1 MDFGKMP
8 VPEYAKSKFK
18 LKPYTISD
26 TMNHGLLYP
35 VDAIP
40 VVPGET
46 ISINLSALWRQS
58 TPIVPYFGLNKMY
71 YTAFFV
77 PYAQL
82 WDNWNAFLL
91 ANNDDQTGSND
102 DFEMT
107 IPHCT
112 YLATETL
119 SDKPLAF
126 ASRLGKPLQKTNT
139 PLSIMK
145 ERAYLRIWNDYFRPA
160 SLVNPLMLDRSD
172 GPGDKSDYGLGF
184 YNYSIADNNDE
195 IKITDNCLPV
205 AKELDV
211 FTSALLTPQHG
222 PGVTLPLGDYANV
235 MSAKSLHD
243 MEGNIMLSG
252 TGTVFDSGL
261 NLYPL
266 YVKSANG
273 NSSSGAPV
281 PLKIVFDNNSD
292 SVVGSSV
299 DLNKSN
305 LVADLSNATASS
317 ILSLRLAVQTQLLQE
332 RLLYAWRGETDLDLV
347 IYGVHAESLV
357 LQRPDYIGKIVKA
370 INVQDIYSTA
380 GYAEDNATV
389 LGEVGAFSATG
400 IKNENL
406 VRYTPLQQGLIMILC
421 FSRFE
426 QQYSQGYLKEDRRLN
441 FLDGLIPML
450 AHVGDEVIEVGELF
464 AMSFQGGAEKHVFG
478 YNERFYDYKNRFSR
492 ANGLTNPLMA
502 NSMPYWTLAN
512 NFENAPALN
521 RDFIFE
527 DRTPLVRALKT
538 GANGPDYIS
547 YTLISITRIAPFPIY
562 SIPGLMD
569 HTFTV

>member
-46 ISINLSALWRQS
+46 ISIDISALWRES

-91 ANNDDQTGSND
+91 ANNDDQTASND
-102 DFEMT
+102 NFEMT
-107 IPHCT
+107 IPHAT
-112 YLATETL
+112 YFNQEILN
-119 SDKPLAF
+119 DKPLSF
-126 ASRLGKPLQKTNT
+126 ASRLGKPLRKTNA

-172 GPGDKSDYGLGF
+172 GPGVQTDYGLGN
-184 YNYSIADNNDE
+184 YNYSIADNSNE
-195 IKITDNCLPV
+195 IKITDDCLPV
-205 AKELDV
+205 AKELDI
-211 FTSALLTPQHG
+211 FTSALLSPQHG
-222 PGVTLPLGDYANV
+222 PGVSLPLGDVANV
-235 MSAKSLHD
+235 ITKSPVHD
-243 MEGNIMLSG
+243 MGGSIWLDGDFNTIADTKLHTLFFKNAAGGS
-252 TGTVFDSGL
+252 
-261 NLYPL
+261 
-266 YVKSANG
+266 SAPG
-273 NSSSGAPV
+273 V
-281 PLKIVFDNNSD
+281 PYE
-292 SVVGSSV
+292 VVGKSEDTGV
-299 DLNKSN
+299 DGPAIRFTKSN
-305 LVADLSNATASS
+305 LAVDLRDASAAS

-347 IYGVHAESLV
+347 VYGVHAESLV

-406 VRYTPLQQGLIMILC
+406 VRYTPLQQGFIMILC

-441 FLDGLIPML
+441 FLDSYIPML
-450 AHVGDEVIEVGELF
+450 AHVGDEGIESGELF
-464 AMSFQGGAEKHVFG
+464 AMNYLEGPEKHLFG
-478 YNERFYDYKNRFSR
+478 YNERYYDYKNRFSR
-492 ANGLTNPLMA
+492 ANGLTNPLMV

-512 NFENAPALN
+512 NFENAPSLN

-527 DRTPLVRALKT
+527 DRTPLTRALKT

>member
-1 MDFGKMP
+1 MDFGKLP

-46 ISINLSALWRQS
+46 ISINISALWRQS

-91 ANNDDQTGSND
+91 ANNDDQTSDNE
-102 DFEMT
+102 DFQMS
-107 IPHCT
+107 IPHVSEPIK
-112 YLATETL
+112 LD
-119 SDKPLAF
+119 DKPLAF
-126 ASRLGKPLQKTNT
+126 ASRLGKPLQKTNA

-172 GPGDKSDYGLGF
+172 GPGQKTDYGLGF

-195 IKITDNCLPV
+195 ITLTDNCLPV
-205 AKELDV
+205 AKELDI
-211 FTSALLTPQHG
+211 FTSALLSPQHG
-222 PGVTLPLGDYANV
+222 PGVILPLGDTANV
-235 MSAKSLHD
+235 ISGSLHD
-243 MEGNIMLSG
+243 MGDKIRLSG
-252 TGTVFDSGL
+252 NFPTFVDSKL
-261 NLYPL
+261 HPL
-266 YVKSANG
+266 YFRNRGGPAYDVVGKSADAG
-273 NSSSGAPV
+273 VEGPA
-281 PLKIVFDNNSD
+281 IEFTR
-292 SVVGSSV
+292 
-299 DLNKSN
+299 SN
-305 LVADLSNATASS
+305 LVADLSNATSAS
-317 ILSLRLAVQTQLLQE
+317 ILSIRLAVQTQLLQE

-450 AHVGDEVIEVGELF
+450 AHVGDEAIECGELF
-464 AMSFQGGAEKHVFG
+464 AMSYLEGPEKHIFG

-492 ANGLTNPLMA
+492 ANGLTNPLMV

-512 NFENAPALN
+512 NFETVPSLN

-527 DRTPLVRALKT
+527 DRTPLTRALKT
-538 GANGPDYIS
+538 GVNGPDYIS
-547 YTLISITRIAPFPIY
+547 YTLLSITRIAPFPVY
-562 SIPGLMD
+562 SVPGLMD
-569 HTFTV
+569 HTFSV

>member
-26 TMNHGLLYP
+26 TMIHGLLYP

-46 ISINLSALWRQS
+46 ISIDISALWRQS

-91 ANNDDQTGSND
+91 ANNDDQTSDNE
-102 DFEMT
+102 DFSMS
-107 IPHCT
+107 IPHT
-112 YLATETL
+112 TELSTL
-119 SDKPLAF
+119 VLNDKPWGF
-126 ASRLGKPLQKTNT
+126 SSRLGKPLQKTNA

-172 GPGDKSDYGLGF
+172 GPGSKTDHGLGF
-184 YNYSIADNNDE
+184 YNYSIADNNNE
-195 IKITDNCLPV
+195 INFTDNCLPV
-205 AKELDV
+205 AKELDI
-211 FTSALLTPQHG
+211 FTSALLSPQHG
-222 PGVTLPLGDYANV
+222 PGVTLPLGDVANV
-235 MSAKSLHD
+235 IGSSKLHD
-243 MEGNIMLSG
+243 TERNIIFGQNGSVNVGASTPLLLKGASGNVLSA
-252 TGTVFDSGL
+252 VYKSSNSPDSE
-261 NLYPL
+261 
-266 YVKSANG
+266 
-273 NSSSGAPV
+273 SSSS
-281 PLKIVFDNNSD
+281 LTST
-292 SVVGSSV
+292 
-299 DLNKSN
+299 N
-305 LVADLSNATASS
+305 LVADLSTATASS
-317 ILSLRLAVQTQLLQE
+317 ILALRLAVQTQLLQE

-450 AHVGDEVIEVGELF
+450 AHVGDESIEEGELF
-464 AMSFQGGAEKHVFG
+464 ARVYTGSTKPEDFIYG
-478 YNERFYDYKNRFSR
+478 YNERYYDYKNRFSR
-492 ANGLTNPLMA
+492 ANGLTNPLMT

-512 NFENAPALN
+512 NFENAPALG

-527 DRTPLVRALKT
+527 DRTPLIRALKT
-538 GANGPDYIS
+538 GENGPDYIS
-547 YTLISITRIAPFPIY
+547 YTLISISRIGPFPVY
-562 SIPGLMD
+562 SVPGLMD
-569 HTFTV
+569 HTFSV